1 MKVRDVSA
9 PLAALLLMA
18 STDTAS
24 GDELAL
30 SNKWRIEV
38 SGGANSDGMLS
49 FRITPKDGQPVEVA
63 IPIDDGRGENN
74 VAEDIRNGLGK
85 ALGGKPFDVEVDDG
99 EDVLVRKTG
108 GPDFEVKLVASTV
121 RNIHIEIERE

>member
-1 MKVRDVSA
+1 MKGKHVSA
-9 PLAALLLMA
+9 LLAALVLTVWTGA
-18 STDTAS
+18 AS

-38 SGGANSDGMLS
+38 SGGANSDGTLS
-49 FRITPKDGQPVEVA
+49 FRITPKDGQPIDVA

-85 ALGGKPFDVEVDDG
+85 ALDGKPFDVEVDDG
-99 EDVLVRKTG
+99 EDILVRKKDGT
-108 GPDFEVKLVASTV
+108 DFEVKLVASTV
-121 RNIHIEIERE
+121 RNVHVEIERE